1 MRPKIIKH
9 RGRWK
14 SAEKIQ
20 SNRNDVGSLANKKH
34 CHKMFC
40 CCARWTENN
49 RWSLQ
54 FPSTCAHPLLFI
66 SSRLVRPLTTT
77 QEEKL
82 NHLRESWLSQFLSF
96 TYRQYPLSLKAHS
109 YIPFD
114 NLRKLCIIHFYCA
127 GALQNVSVVKEQLLS
142 FYYYSLTHHQ
152 PTTVSNVWKDWISS
166 EKPVKHPIFL
176 PSCVTCAPQQPA
188 NQSWQ
193 SSAVVYW
200 SLWRSAWP

>member
-54 FPSTCAHPLLFI
+54 FPSTCAHPLYLSVVGSCVHWLRHRRKSWTTYAKVGSPSLSVLLTGSTLSLSKHI
-66 SSRLVRPLTTT
+66 VISRLTTWESSALYIST
-77 QEEKL
+77 AQEPFKT
-82 NHLRESWLSQFLSF
+82 SALSKSSCSAF
-96 TYRQYPLSLKAHS
+96 
-109 YIPFD
+109 I
-114 NLRKLCIIHFYCA
+114 IIHWHITNQQQCR
-127 GALQNVSVVKEQLLS
+127 
-142 FYYYSLTHHQ
+142 TC
-152 PTTVSNVWKDWISS
+152 
-166 EKPVKHPIFL
+166 EKIG
-176 PSCVTCAPQQPA
+176 
-188 NQSWQ
+188 
-193 SSAVVYW
+193 
-200 SLWRSAWP
+200 